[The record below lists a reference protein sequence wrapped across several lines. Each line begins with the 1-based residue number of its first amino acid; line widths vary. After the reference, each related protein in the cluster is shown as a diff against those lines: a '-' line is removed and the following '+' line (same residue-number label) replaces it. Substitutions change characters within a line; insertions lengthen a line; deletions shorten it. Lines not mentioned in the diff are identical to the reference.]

1 MARRR
6 RKVSFI
12 LQFADASRSSK
23 GRADWRATLEEVES
37 GERHTFTS
45 YEDLAIGLAKHG
57 VHLPHDK
64 PANQICE
71 ACLMAAKRVREAH

>member
-12 LQFADASRSSK
+12 LQFADAGKSPK

-37 GERHTFTS
+37 GERQTFTS
-45 YEDLAIGLAKHG
+45 YEALAVGLAKHG
-57 VHLPHDK
+57 VHLRHDK
-64 PANQICE
+64 PTDQICKS
-71 ACLMAAKRVREAH
+71 CLLSAKRVREAH